1 MDYHLAMEA
10 LQEAEPHLDERQYE
24 ALWEIVAMFRPYDG
38 DDPEEARKRT
48 PMTCSCRNCGY
59 ETAAMFVPSPVI
71 RCAPT
76 GIRLSQCP
84 RCYSTNMVIGRA

>member
-1 MDYHLAMEA
+1 
-10 LQEAEPHLDERQYE
+10 
-24 ALWEIVAMFRPYDG
+24 
-38 DDPEEARKRT
+38 
-48 PMTCSCRNCGY
+48 MTCSCRNCGY